1 MQKEAFHQVSFSRK
15 GMRAMSQIKN
25 KDKEKGRYVTGP
37 VFSKFNHDKIKGN
50 PMQI

>member
-1 MQKEAFHQVSFSRK
+1 
-15 GMRAMSQIKN
+15 MRAIVGLKI

-37 VFSKFNHDKIKGN
+37 VFQSSNHDKIKSN